1 MGGGLLTEDVV
12 ARIGRL
18 SDREAVAAL
27 ELVVQSREVD
37 TDQATLQAQEE
48 GLRAALAQPEQ
59 RREVEAAAVLPS
71 AAADRGELARA
82 ALVVLVEEGGEYREA
97 VIHALDRPAP
107 VGTRDPLT
115 LAIVGL
121 VVLALRPKLDLQR
134 DPQKGWRFRLQTE
147 PLKDSAMGKLLGKLL
162 SAVSPASAGQ

>member
-1 MGGGLLTEDVV
+1 LAEDVV
-12 ARIGRL
+12 VRISQL
-18 SDREAVAAL
+18 SDRQAVAAL
-27 ELVVQSREVD
+27 ELVVQSRELD
-37 TDQATLQAQEE
+37 TDQTTLQAQEE

-59 RREVEAAAVLPS
+59 RRELEAAAEMPP
-71 AAADRGELARA
+71 APADRGELARA
-82 ALVVLVEEGGEYREA
+82 ALVVLIEEGGEYREA

-134 DPQKGWRFRLQTE
+134 DPQQGWRFRLQTE
-147 PLKDSAMGKLLGKLL
+147 PLKDSAMAKVLGKLL
-162 SAVSPASAGQ
+162 SAVTPGPSGP